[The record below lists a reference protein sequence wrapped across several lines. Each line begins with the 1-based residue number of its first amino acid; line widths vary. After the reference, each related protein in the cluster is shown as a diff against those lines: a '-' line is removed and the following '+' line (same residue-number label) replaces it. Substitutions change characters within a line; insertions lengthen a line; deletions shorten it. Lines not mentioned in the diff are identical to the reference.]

1 MRNTFLILFLLF
13 FSVTFVNAQMNTDN
27 SYLRKNYQE
36 SKTAKKAAE
45 RKARRQA
52 LKEARRQKK
61 AETQKDSQKDT
72 LKNTETL
79 ALSSSKYLEGAIST
93 TKDGVVFFEK
103 LFPVGAKS
111 KQQIFDVLKMY
122 AEKKISETEELEIS
136 RILSDSNDTLVAT
149 ICEPMYFKKK
159 KWESDSTLIQ
169 YQYFVTTQDSSV
181 SLRIWF
187 ISYCYEQGRAYGFN
201 YKAEEWITDKYAL
214 SKDKLSL
221 LKLPGKFRSKT
232 IDHITGIF
240 NEIEQQMQ

>member
-79 ALSSSKYLEGAIST
+79 TLSSSKYLEGAIST

-122 AEKKISETEELEIS
+122 AEKKISETEESSYNQDWTEQENYGNKHQQS
-136 RILSDSNDTLVAT
+136 RQQREEKEKGLFEKIVA
-149 ICEPMYFKKK
+149 E
-159 KWESDSTLIQ
+159 
-169 YQYFVTTQDSSV
+169 
-181 SLRIWF
+181 
-187 ISYCYEQGRAYGFN
+187 N
-201 YKAEEWITDKYAL
+201 
-214 SKDKLSL
+214 
-221 LKLPGKFRSKT
+221 LKNENGKV
-232 IDHITGIF
+232 
-240 NEIEQQMQ
+240 